1 MKLRHALAA
10 AVGMLVTLLAAAPA
24 LAAGVLDTS
33 LVPAD
38 EPASV
43 ALDRPI
49 VVVGEPSRPCAAP
62 AFAEP
67 IDEVDQG
74 VLADTGVRWG
84 LQVIALAA
92 LATAAL
98 LAPRRMW
105 PAAVEAPDPPGP
117 RAGHE

>member
-10 AVGMLVTLLAAAPA
+10 SLGMLLTLLAGAPA

-38 EPASV
+38 EPAGV

-62 AFAEP
+62 AFAQP
-67 IDEVDQG
+67 IDTVDQD

-92 LATAAL
+92 LAAAAL

-105 PAAVEAPDPPGP
+105 SAVEPPDPPGP
-117 RAGHE
+117 GAGRE